1 MTMSQNNEYQY
12 EQDLKNLGLGEN
24 KKLVIEGKD
33 CIVYRHPV
41 HGTLNGYL
49 KVDEKISLGE
59 AFERFNVHGGIS
71 IVGDLTFIDPSIEG
85 YWIGFDCN
93 HGFDWS
99 LQSYCVLEE
108 YRNYDY
114 VISELEKLVKQYKQY
129 KSEK

>member
-1 MTMSQNNEYQY
+1 MEKT
-12 EQDLKNLGLGEN
+12 

-49 KVDEKISLGE
+49 KVDEKISLDE

-71 IVGDLTFIDPSIEG
+71 IVGDLTFIDPEIEG

>member
-49 KVDEKISLGE
+49 KVEKISLDE

-71 IVGDLTFIDPSIEG
+71 IVGDLTFIDPEIKG

-99 LQSYCVLEE
+99 LQSYCILEE

-129 KSEK
+129 KYKK

>member
-1 MTMSQNNEYQY
+1 MTMSQNECQY

-33 CIVYRHPV
+33 CIIYRHPV

-49 KVDEKISLGE
+49 KVDEKISMEE
-59 AFERFNVHGGIS
+59 AEEQFNVHGGIS
-71 IVGDLTFIDPSIEG
+71 IVGDLTFINPEIKG

-93 HGFDWS
+93 HAFDWS
-99 LQSYCVLEE
+99 LQSYFIKEE

-114 VISELEKLVKQYKQY
+114 VVSELKKLVKQYKQY
-129 KSEK
+129 KSER

>member
-1 MTMSQNNEYQY
+1 MSQNECQY

-33 CIVYRHPV
+33 CIIYRHPV

-49 KVDEKISLGE
+49 KVDEKISMEE
-59 AFERFNVHGGIS
+59 AEEQFNVHGGIS
-71 IVGDLTFIDPSIEG
+71 IVGDLTFINPEIKG

-93 HGFDWS
+93 HAFDWS
-99 LQSYCVLEE
+99 LQSYFIKEE

-114 VISELEKLVKQYKQY
+114 VISELKKLVKQYKQY
-129 KSEK
+129 KNEK

>member
-1 MTMSQNNEYQY
+1 MSQNQYQY

-49 KVDEKISLGE
+49 KVDEKISLDE

-71 IVGDLTFIDPSIEG
+71 IVGDLTFIDPEIEG

-93 HGFDWS
+93 HGLDWS
-99 LQSYCVLEE
+99 LQSYFIKEE

-114 VISELEKLVKQYKQY
+114 VTSELEKLVKQYKQY

>member
-1 MTMSQNNEYQY
+1 MNMSQNEYQY

-93 HGFDWS
+93 HGLDWS
-99 LQSYCVLEE
+99 LKSYFAQEE

-129 KSEK
+129 KSER

>member
-1 MTMSQNNEYQY
+1 MTMSQNQYQY

-49 KVDEKISLGE
+49 KVDEKISLDE

-71 IVGDLTFIDPSIEG
+71 IVGDLTFIDPEIEG

-93 HGFDWS
+93 HGLDWS
-99 LQSYCVLEE
+99 LQSYFIKEE

-114 VISELEKLVKQYKQY
+114 VTSELEKLVKQYKQY

>member
-33 CIVYRHPV
+33 CIIYRHPV

-49 KVDEKISLGE
+49 KVDEKISMEE
-59 AFERFNVHGGIS
+59 AEEQFNVHGGIS
-71 IVGDLTFIDPSIEG
+71 IVGDLTFINPEIKG

-93 HGFDWS
+93 HAFDWS
-99 LQSYCVLEE
+99 LQSYFIKEE

-114 VISELEKLVKQYKQY
+114 VISELKKLVKQYKQY
-129 KSEK
+129 KNEK

>member
-1 MTMSQNNEYQY
+1 MTMSQNECQY

-33 CIVYRHPV
+33 CIIYRHPV

-49 KVDEKISLGE
+49 KVDEKISMEE
-59 AFERFNVHGGIS
+59 AEEQFNVHGGIS
-71 IVGDLTFIDPSIEG
+71 IVGDLTFINPEIKG

-93 HGFDWS
+93 HAFDWS
-99 LQSYCVLEE
+99 LQSYFIKEE

-114 VISELEKLVKQYKQY
+114 VISELKKLVKQYKQY
-129 KSEK
+129 KNEK

>member
-1 MTMSQNNEYQY
+1 MTMSQNQYQY

-71 IVGDLTFIDPSIEG
+71 IVGDLTFISPEIKG

-93 HGFDWS
+93 HGLDWS
-99 LQSYCVLEE
+99 LQSYYAGEE

-114 VISELEKLVKQYKQY
+114 VISELEKLVKQYKS
-129 KSEK
+129 KK